1 VTLVTTIRFRAGA
14 GGHAHEG
21 NGQRLTSMPIRI
33 CRQPFTAHLH
43 RRGQQERAPVCRRI
57 VLAARAARVRSAL
70 TNVRPRI
77 AEEKIGVV
85 VMVIT
90 S

>member
-1 VTLVTTIRFRAGA
+1 MVVTPAKEMTGDFADSRSRHTFIVAA
-14 GGHAHEG
+14 
-21 NGQRLTSMPIRI
+21 SK
-33 CRQPFTAHLH
+33 
-43 RRGQQERAPVCRRI
+43 ERAPRCRRI